1 MGQCAA
7 LAFVIL
13 LSLTGRASGEDGD
26 DSLMTPLRIAVA
38 ANFKPVVDELAEAYS
53 SKRKISISSGSTGA
67 LTAQIKNGA
76 PYDIFLAADVQRPEY
91 LERLGLTRMRQTYA
105 FGRLAF
111 WHPNMRPVG
120 TADLT
125 ELSTSI
131 AIANPRHAPYGRAAE
146 HLLVITG
153 NYKSKRIKGNNVAQ
167 AFSFVQTG
175 NVDAGLVALS
185 QLRHKD
191 IEKKNYWVIPADLHP
206 PIEQQAVIMRE
217 ANKIAENFLLF
228 MGSTQARRIIQ
239 DAGYTLVN
247 HLD

>member
-1 MGQCAA
+1 MGQRAA
-7 LAFVIL
+7 LAIVIL
-13 LSLTGRASGEDGD
+13 LSLTGRASGEDGN
-26 DSLMTPLRIAVA
+26 DSLLTPLRIAVA
-38 ANFKPVVDELAEAYS
+38 ANFKPVIDDLAEAYN
-53 SKRKISISSGSTGA
+53 SKRNISISTGSTGA

-76 PYDIFLAADVQRPEY
+76 PYDIFLAADVNRPEY
-91 LERLGLTRMRQTYA
+91 LERLGLTRIRQTYA

-111 WHPNMRPVG
+111 WRPHSRPMG
-120 TADLT
+120 AADLT

-146 HLLVITG
+146 HVLLITG
-153 NYKSKRIKGNNVAQ
+153 NNKSKRIKGNNVAQ

-185 QLRHKD
+185 QLRHKG
-191 IEKKNYWVIPADLHP
+191 IEKKEYWIIPADLYQ

-217 ANKIAENFLLF
+217 ANTVAESFLHF
-228 MGSTQARRIIQ
+228 MDSNLARRIIQ